1 MTEHETLELILQKVT
16 GLDEKVTGLDEK
28 VTGLDEKVAGLDE
41 KVTGLDEKV
50 AGLDEKVIGLDK
62 KVNGL
67 ENKVTGM
74 ETKVTNV
81 ENKVTGLETQVSDL
95 SNGQDAIIHK
105 MNENFTSS
113 ENMILK
119 ELDRVQEHLGSD
131 VQKVQKNLEEL
142 QQYYRISKLENDNTS
157 LLLKM
162 YNDMQKEIAELKAKI
177 A

>member
-1 MTEHETLELILQKVT
+1 MTEHEMLELILQKVT
-16 GLDEKVTGLDEK
+16 GLEDKVT
-28 VTGLDEKVAGLDE
+28 T
-41 KVTGLDEKV
+41 
-50 AGLDEKVIGLDK
+50 
-62 KVNGL
+62 L
-67 ENKVTGM
+67 EN
-74 ETKVTNV
+74 
-81 ENKVTGLETQVSDL
+81 
-95 SNGQDAIIHK
+95 GQQNILHQMDERI
-105 MNENFTSS
+105 TSS

-119 ELDRVQEHLGSD
+119 ELDRVQEHLENN

>member
-1 MTEHETLELILQKVT
+1 MLDQKDIEILKTMMTEVVKQSEDNILQKV
-16 GLDEKVTGLDEK
+16 DERITSS
-28 VTGLDEKVAGLDE
+28 
-41 KVTGLDEKV
+41 
-50 AGLDEKVIGLDK
+50 
-62 KVNGL
+62 
-67 ENKVTGM
+67 ENKM
-74 ETKVTNV
+74 
-81 ENKVTGLETQVSDL
+81 LQ
-95 SNGQDAIIHK
+95 K
-105 MNENFTSS
+105 MDERLTSS

-119 ELDRVQEHLGSD
+119 ELDRVQEHLESD

>member
-1 MTEHETLELILQKVT
+1 MLDQKDIEILKTMMTEVVKQSEDNILHKVDERITASENKMLQKM
-16 GLDEKVTGLDEK
+16 DER
-28 VTGLDEKVAGLDE
+28 
-41 KVTGLDEKV
+41 
-50 AGLDEKVIGLDK
+50 I
-62 KVNGL
+62 
-67 ENKVTGM
+67 
-74 ETKVTNV
+74 
-81 ENKVTGLETQVSDL
+81 
-95 SNGQDAIIHK
+95 
-105 MNENFTSS
+105 TSS

-119 ELDRVQEHLGSD
+119 ELDRVQEHLESD

>member
-1 MTEHETLELILQKVT
+1 MLDQKDIEILKTMMTEVVKQSEDSILHKV
-16 GLDEKVTGLDEK
+16 DECIT
-28 VTGLDEKVAGLDE
+28 AS
-41 KVTGLDEKV
+41 
-50 AGLDEKVIGLDK
+50 
-62 KVNGL
+62 
-67 ENKVTGM
+67 ENKM
-74 ETKVTNV
+74 IQQMDER
-81 ENKVTGLETQVSDL
+81 
-95 SNGQDAIIHK
+95 I
-105 MNENFTSS
+105 TSS

-119 ELDRVQEHLGSD
+119 ELDRVQEHLESD

>member
-1 MTEHETLELILQKVT
+1 MTEHEMLELILQKVT
-16 GLDEKVTGLDEK
+16 GLEDKVTILEDGQHNILQQMDER
-28 VTGLDEKVAGLDE
+28 
-41 KVTGLDEKV
+41 
-50 AGLDEKVIGLDK
+50 I
-62 KVNGL
+62 
-67 ENKVTGM
+67 
-74 ETKVTNV
+74 
-81 ENKVTGLETQVSDL
+81 
-95 SNGQDAIIHK
+95 
-105 MNENFTSS
+105 TSS